1 MFAERIA
8 EWKPGIRPDSDRR
21 RPRSRRREADRHACV
36 QGCRRQ
42 HLRDHLQGMVSK
54 EQAEGPRADHAR
66 QDPRAARHGLSDDRR
81 SPDLAHHPQEVLA
94 VLKVEARSEEHTSE
108 LQLLMRISYAVF
120 CLNTLNKIVFTI

>member
-1 MFAERIA
+1 MIRRPPRSTRTYTLFPYTTLFRSIA
-8 EWKPGIRPDSDRR
+8 EWNPGIRPDSDRR

-81 SPDLAHHPQEVLA
+81 SPDLEHPPQEVLA

-108 LQLLMRISYAVF
+108 H
-120 CLNTLNKIVFTI
+120 TT